1 MESLVE
7 RLKVKPK
14 EKKRFY
20 GGIVAGIVGIVAAL
34 SSIGDV
40 QIYHERIIAIA
51 HHEARWKEDLSD
63 EERIERLEAIET
75 FFRMTPPDAWKY
87 PKSLDRYPVI
97 EKMHKFRDKQVAYVN
112 FYAHNPYEGRDRA
125 SRDILLKGALSG
137 TLLLFGGRSIIQAIG

>member
-1 MESLVE
+1 MEYLLE
-7 RLKVKPK
+7 RLNVKPK
-14 EKKRFY
+14 KKRFY
-20 GGIVAGIVGIVAAL
+20 IGIVTGFIGIVAAC

-75 FFRMTPPDAWKY
+75 FFRITPPDAWKH

-97 EKMHKFRDKQVAYVN
+97 ETMHRFREKQIAYVN
-112 FYAHNPYEGRDRA
+112 FYAHNPYEDRDRA
-125 SRDILLKGALSG
+125 QRDILLKGALSG